1 MNNVCRVYG
10 RRRLRCL
17 RGRHHCGRQ
26 SADGGAGFMG
36 ELGSWWYNWKEL
48 EDGAGERGLVWK
60 PCLWRSVPGC
70 ALKPSFLSVHFLQH
84 TFHPLYHRPQ
94 KPVLLYTNRNG
105 RFSSLPPGGTFE
117 IQYSLYCSVIFASIL
132 FCEGVLLCEVGGSL
146 MVWLKQL
153 NLKLE
158 ALHEWH
164 LIRIS
169 SVLLGNSHNCSLS
182 LPICKTGVKPPFF
195 SLGH

>member
-1 MNNVCRVYG
+1 MG
-10 RRRLRCL
+10 GGGWRCL

-26 SADGGAGFMG
+26 SADGEAGFMG

-105 RFSSLPPGGTFE
+105 RFSSPPPRRDLWNTVFT
-117 IQYSLYCSVIFASIL
+117 L
-132 FCEGVLLCEVGGSL
+132 LLCHICQHLVLRRCFAVWGWRESDGVVKTTESEIGSSAWVAFNSYFL
-146 MVWLKQL
+146 C
-153 NLKLE
+153 
-158 ALHEWH
+158 ALGE
-164 LIRIS
+164 
-169 SVLLGNSHNCSLS
+169 
-182 LPICKTGVKPPFF
+182 F
-195 SLGH
+195 S